1 ESGAAALVTHP
12 FSARAGARRATTSAR
27 TQTGRT
33 RMTRT
38 GVWTTFAGWGVA
50 VALSAFACGGGDTKT
65 ANKFPA
71 GDATNAGEPAAGRA
85 GSTAATEKSPVTI
98 TGCLQKGEARSDYIL
113 TDVNATPSPAGTS
126 GSTSSTDAV
135 GKEQMRLAKR
145 AYSLSGDRDTLE
157 PLVGKQV

>member
-1 ESGAAALVTHP
+1 
-12 FSARAGARRATTSAR
+12 
-27 TQTGRT
+27 
-33 RMTRT
+33 
-38 GVWTTFAGWGVA
+38 
-50 VALSAFACGGGDTKT
+50 
-65 ANKFPA
+65 
-71 GDATNAGEPAAGRA
+71 
-85 GSTAATEKSPVTI
+85 I

-157 PLVGKQV
+157 PLVRKPVRGSGMLAARPDLSKDRDLDTTKIDQGDLAKVDVSSVDTISDHCASQTKK